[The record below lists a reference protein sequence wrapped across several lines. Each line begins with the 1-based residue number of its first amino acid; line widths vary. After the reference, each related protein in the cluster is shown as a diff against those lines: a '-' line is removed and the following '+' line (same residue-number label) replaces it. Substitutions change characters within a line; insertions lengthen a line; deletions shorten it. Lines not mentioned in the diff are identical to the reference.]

1 VALARHY
8 IGDVELATLWLK
20 RVNRALGGAIPLEP
34 IDTELGAVE
43 DVLGRIAYGG
53 VS

>member
-1 VALARHY
+1 MALAKRY
-8 IGDVELATLWLK
+8 IGDEHSE
-20 RVNRALGGAIPLEP
+20 PLDS
-34 IDTELGAVE
+34 IDTEPGARAVE